1 MKKTNWICNA
11 CGMSF
16 GRRTSVQRHIDN
28 PNIHNGDSR
37 AVPLADYS
45 VRRTAGIYQRRAP
58 QVTSSES
65 TLDDLMIKIEKEVE
79 NQLIRE
85 IARRIFSRLPNDDF
99 RYNKLESL
107 ARDYIDN
114 KMSKGLVR
122 ELFKSPGWQ
131 S

>member
-1 MKKTNWICNA
+1 MKKSNWICNA
-11 CGMSF
+11 CGMSS

-28 PNIHNGDSR
+28 PNIHNGGSR

-45 VRRTAGIYQRRAP
+45 VRLRTGIYQRRSP
-58 QVTSSES
+58 QMTSSES
-65 TLDDLMIKIEKEVE
+65 TDLDDLMIKIEKEVE

-85 IARRIFSRLPNDDF
+85 IAGRIFSRLPNDDF

-107 ARDYIDN
+107 ARGYIDN

-122 ELFKSPGWQ
+122 ELFKSPG
-131 S
+131 